1 MTGSPGAPQH
11 QKGAGATK
19 RHRVQ
24 PAAES
29 QPSVE
34 GKRES
39 VRKTEACASRGTHVR
54 VCTRTHTH
62 TQSFTRSQRLRCG
75 IRQTRLTTRLWY
87 PEPGRKTGA
96 RDKAA
101 RERPSHLVALG
112 PHTHRDTNVEAR
124 RRWPQSY
131 EGATPCASGLVS
143 EPSSRGQVCECESVC
158 MCAEG
163 TQAIAL
169 QPTLKLGE
177 CPGAPSQRAPRN

>member
-39 VRKTEACASRGTHVR
+39 VRKTEACASRDAHVR
-54 VCTRTHTH
+54 VCTHTHTH
-62 TQSFTRSQRLRCG
+62 TVIHSQPETQMWN
-75 IRQTRLTTRLWY
+75 QTDPVNHSALVPR
-87 PEPGRKTGA
+87 
-96 RDKAA
+96 A
-101 RERPSHLVALG
+101 REEDRRERQVARNRPSHLVALG

-124 RRWPQSY
+124 RRWPQSC

-158 MCAEG
+158 VCVCVCAR
-163 TQAIAL
+163 ARAL
-169 QPTLKLGE
+169 KGPKQSPFN
-177 CPGAPSQRAPRN
+177 PP